1 MRIGQLDEIQELLD
15 DGARIV
21 ERWRVARGGGEEREE
36 WTDGSFGRGLHSL
49 SGDINR
55 PS

>member
-21 ERWRVARGGGEEREE
+21 ERWRVARGGGEERRNGQM
-36 WTDGSFGRGLHSL
+36 DL
-49 SGDINR
+49 SVADFIR
-55 PS
+55 